1 MTPRLTPV
9 SALDVPALVEVMRAA
24 FDPRFGEAWS
34 GAQLAGALVVPDT
47 WADRVDDARGHCIG
61 FALARRVADEAELM
75 LVAVLPEARG
85 QGHGR
90 RLVEAI
96 ANGAR
101 LRGARTLFL
110 EVRDGN
116 EGALAL
122 YRSDGFSEVGRR
134 KNYYNGATGERF
146 DAITMRRDLGL

>member
-1 MTPRLTPV
+1 
-9 SALDVPALVEVMRAA
+9 
-24 FDPRFGEAWS
+24 
-34 GAQLAGALVVPDT
+34 
-47 WADRVDDARGHCIG
+47 
-61 FALARRVADEAELM
+61 
-75 LVAVLPEARG
+75 LPEARG

-116 EGALAL
+116 DGALAL